1 MLTRKK
7 TALIYILTSLLV
19 VSCTSDDITTP
30 STVAGHINLKVQTD
44 NSVAEAV
51 SRTTTADLSLLESI
65 TADKLTI
72 SMTNESGSY
81 AASWPTYYEFPS
93 EKEFP
98 AGSYTMTASYGNE
111 EAEGYD
117 LPRLFG
123 QTSFTVSGGK
133 VSSVQVTAKVSNSL
147 VSFEPTDEFVK
158 YFKSV
163 KIILTT
169 NTHTIVVEPNETRP
183 VYINPGNAT
192 VGAHVTMPSGNEGT
206 ITIGKFTAKQGTL
219 HRIGLDVDATTGSAV
234 LTVTF
239 DDNLAEEQI
248 TIDLNE
254 DIFSAPVPVIT
265 PQGFTAGEPID
276 IVIGNKAPERQQ
288 FNLISRGGLSE
299 ASLFISVDGN
309 ETEYN
314 LLDSET
320 LATLSSSGVKA
331 IGFDNTQSET
341 IAKVDV
347 TDYVTSLSITKK
359 TEVNYR
365 FEAKDKLNRQAEVA
379 EGKTN
384 SLTVNVHPEEVA
396 IRHIGAKAIILPEIK
411 IEYDEADIW
420 AKKAT
425 VSVATVDQDDMDL
438 LTEKLDNLTLT
449 INDNNVAVSNST
461 QFDFADLTPGT
472 TYNITGTLSV
482 PTFKVKVNTNMDD
495 VDNGRLVLKLGSD
508 QEDIT
513 LPFKILSAE
522 KQSDNSYAYILEV
535 NTPDGIPTYN
545 LSAVTK
551 YECESNQL
559 SITTSTVATGT
570 FTTEEALQL
579 PNAGFET
586 ESWSSEKKGDYQ
598 YLWTTEGWSTVND
611 ITISTFG
618 SGSGN
623 GLSTGG
629 CAYKATSGT
638 IPANSRSN
646 YSNSYGGLIGTNKN
660 GDGHTTG
667 NATLHS
673 DKAYKGNNAALIRTV
688 GYGSGNTAGTGTGN
702 PASGFSTCQNVASGE
717 LFLGEKTDDNYSGI
731 EFSSRPISVTFY
743 YKYSPFNS
751 SDYGY
756 FEAIVTDN
764 EGNSISEP
772 TKLEIYEQNE
782 YQSITLDFKY
792 IANKKASSIMLRF
805 MSSANPSLSN
815 TSSWL
820 YGPGN
825 KNVSGGEYVGSELYI
840 DEITLNY

>member
-72 SMTNESGSY
+72 SMTNESGSS

-169 NTHTIVVEPNETRP
+169 NTHTIVAEPNETRP

-347 TDYVTSLSITKK
+347 TEYVTSLSITKK

-522 KQSDNSYAYILEV
+522 KQSDDSYVYILEV
-535 NTPDGIPTYN
+535 NTPEGIPTYDF
-545 LSAVTK
+545 SAVTK
-551 YECESNQL
+551 YECMSNQL

-570 FTTEEALQL
+570 FTTEDALQL
-579 PNAGFET
+579 PNANMEDWYTTDDVHTQTQGFLITVGKTDIKRWHPNLSNERFWAT
-586 ESWSSEKKGDYQ
+586 RNA
-598 YLWTTEGWSTVND
+598 LTTGQK
-611 ITISTFG
+611 
-618 SGSGN
+618 SGTTYYYTS
-623 GLSTGG
+623 
-629 CAYKATSGT
+629 YSGT
-638 IPANSRSN
+638 IPVNWNNSQAAEISTLGFGED
-646 YSNSYGGLIGTNKN
+646 SPSPGTN
-660 GDGHTTG
+660 GQ
-667 NATLHS
+667 
-673 DKAYKGNNAALIRTV
+673 V
-688 GYGSGNTAGTGTGN
+688 GN
-702 PASGFSTCQNVASGE
+702 PKKKAAGMLFTGE
-717 LFLGEKTDDNYSGI
+717 HSSDGDTE
-731 EFSSRPISVTFY
+731 EFSFGQ
-743 YKYSPFNS
+743 PFNS
-751 SDYGY
+751 RPTSISFDYKY
-756 FEAIVTDN
+756 VPVNSESFTAYIVLENRDN
-764 EGNSISEP
+764 EVITELGRGEYSSDKNVPFENLSI
-772 TKLEIYEQNE
+772 EINYTNTDLKATHVYVVFESSTSDNPQVLSVRGRDS
-782 YQSITLDFKY
+782 SIYNYGDSKY
-792 IANKKASSIMLRF
+792 I
-805 MSSANPSLSN
+805 
-815 TSSWL
+815 
-820 YGPGN
+820 
-825 KNVSGGEYVGSELYI
+825 GSVLTI
-840 DEITLNY
+840 DNIILNY